1 MPEIVDPVALTQALI
16 RCASVTPAD
25 TGAQGVLA
33 QALEGLGFRC
43 AALRFEAAGE
53 APVDNLFARL
63 GDGTPNFGFAG
74 HTDVVPVGDAEAWT
88 RDPFA
93 GELADGVIYGRGASD
108 MKGAIAA
115 FVAAV
120 SRFLAARG
128 GNLDGSISLLITGD
142 EEGPAV
148 NGTIK
153 MLDWM
158 TAHGE
163 RLDMCLVGE
172 PTNPAN
178 LGDMIKI
185 GRRGSLSCTLSVDGT
200 QGHVA
205 YPHLADNPA
214 RRLVAVL
221 TALDAEVLDEGNDHF
236 QASNLEITDLA
247 IGNPAANVIPA
258 QASARFNIRFNTE
271 QTATGL
277 LTRLRGMI
285 EQAGGEGLRYRLDHH
300 VSGDAFLTPPGV
312 FSETIAAAV
321 EGVTGRRPELSTSG
335 GTSDARFIKD
345 HCPVAEFGL
354 VGRTMHKIDES
365 VAVADLEALSA
376 VYEAILTRSFAS

>member
-1 MPEIVDPVALTQALI
+1 MPETVDPVALTQALI

-25 TGAQGVLA
+25 GGAQGVLA
-33 QALEGLGFRC
+33 SALEKLGFRC
-43 AALRFEAAGE
+43 TPLRFEAEGQ
-53 APVDNLFARL
+53 APVHNLFARL
-63 GDGTPNFGFAG
+63 GDGSPNFGFAG

-88 RDPFA
+88 WDPFA
-93 GELADGVIYGRGASD
+93 GELADGAIYGRGASD

-128 GNLDGSISLLITGD
+128 DSFDGSISLLITGD

-148 NGTIK
+148 NGTVK

-158 TAHGE
+158 TANGE
-163 RLDMCLVGE
+163 QLDMCLVGE
-172 PTNPAN
+172 PTNPAE

-185 GRRGSLSCTLSVDGT
+185 GRRGSLSCTLCVDGT

-214 RRLVAVL
+214 SRLVAVL
-221 TALDAEVLDEGNDHF
+221 AALKVEVLDRGNAHF
-236 QASNLEITDLA
+236 QASNLEITDIS
-247 IGNPAANVIPA
+247 IGNSATNVIPA
-258 QASARFNIRFNTE
+258 HASARFNVRFNTE
-271 QTATGL
+271 QTADGL
-277 LTRLRGMI
+277 LRRLCAII

-300 VSGDAFLTPPGV
+300 VSGDAFVTPPGA
-312 FSETIAAAV
+312 FSEAIAVAV
-321 EGVTGRRPELSTSG
+321 ETVTGRLPELSTTG

-354 VGRTMHKIDES
+354 VGRTMHKIDEC
-365 VAVADLEALSA
+365 VAVADLEALSE
-376 VYEAILTRSFAS
+376 VYEAVLMRSFAS

>member
-1 MPEIVDPVALTQALI
+1 MPEIVEPVALTQALI

-25 TGAQGVLA
+25 GGAQGVLA
-33 QALEGLGFRC
+33 AALEGLGFRC
-43 AALRFEAAGE
+43 THLRFEAEGQ

-63 GDGTPNFGFAG
+63 GEGSPNFGFAG

-88 RDPFA
+88 KDPFA
-93 GELADGVIYGRGASD
+93 GALADGAIYGRGASD

-115 FVAAV
+115 FVGAV
-120 SRFLAARG
+120 SRFLGARG
-128 GNLDGSISLLITGD
+128 DSFDGSISLLITGD

-148 NGTIK
+148 NGTVK

-158 TAHGE
+158 TANGE
-163 RLDMCLVGE
+163 QLDMCLVGE
-172 PTNPAN
+172 PTNPAV

-214 RRLVAVL
+214 SRLVAVL
-221 TALDAEVLDEGNDHF
+221 AALEAEVLDEGNAHF
-236 QASNLEITDLA
+236 QASNLEITDIS
-247 IGNPAANVIPA
+247 IGNSATNVIPA
-258 QASARFNIRFNTE
+258 HARARFNIRFNTE
-271 QTATGL
+271 QTAAGL
-277 LTRLRGMI
+277 LERLRATI
-285 EQAGGEGLRYRLDHH
+285 EQAGGEGLRYRLDDH
-300 VSGDAFLTPPGV
+300 VSGDAFLTPPGA
-312 FSETIAAAV
+312 FSETIATAV
-321 EGVTGRRPELSTSG
+321 ETVTGRRPELSTTG

-354 VGRTMHKIDES
+354 LGRTMHKVDEY

-376 VYEAILTRSFAS
+376 VYETILMRSFAS